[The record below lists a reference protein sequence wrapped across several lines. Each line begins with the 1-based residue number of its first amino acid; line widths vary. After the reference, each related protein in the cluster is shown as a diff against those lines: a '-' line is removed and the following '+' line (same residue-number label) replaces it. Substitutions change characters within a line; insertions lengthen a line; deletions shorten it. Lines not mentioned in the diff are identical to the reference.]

1 MRDWIKIRKGTLRLK
16 VDLVEMIEVIQ
27 EMNGG

>member
-1 MRDWIKIRKGTLRLK
+1 MRDWIKIRKGTLRLN